1 MWSSN
6 STSGYISKG
15 NETTISKCYL
25 HSHIPYS
32 IAYDSQYTNKSKC
45 LLTEKWIKK
54 TYFIHMHTYAYTM
67 EYYSDIK
74 KEGNPVI
81 WNNIDES
88 WRHYTE
94 WYKTEKDKYSMISV
108 ICGI

>member
-1 MWSSN
+1 MLKKKKK
-6 STSGYISKG
+6 I
-15 NETTISKCYL
+15 ELPCDPA
-25 HSHIPYS
+25 IPLLDTYPKEMKPL
-32 IAYDSQYTNKSKC
+32 SQNAICTPIFPIVLLMTVNIQNKSKC

-88 WRHYTE
+88 
-94 WYKTEKDKYSMISV
+94 
-108 ICGI
+108 